1 MNSTDNNGD
10 DEPGCGKPSSSTMKL
25 FGFQVGADE
34 ECPPSVQRNVS
45 EYRRFE
51 CQFCHRGFAN
61 SQALGGHQNAH
72 KRERRAKQGSF
83 FTLHHQQQQQLKQ
96 RFLTTGPV
104 ISPHSARTRRLAY
117 GRGSTSMASRGGLS
131 AAAPSL
137 PMLTPRGPCPFH
149 AGGGGQGQGQG
160 QGPFQVQNHEVG
172 VNLTAGSSSVANEVI
187 EEDNIDLHLRLAPFN
202 DRANGP

>member
-34 ECPPSVQRNVS
+34 ECPPSVRRNVS

-51 CQFCHRGFAN
+51 CQFCQRGFAN

-83 FTLHHQQQQQLKQ
+83 FTLHHQQQQQIKQ

-104 ISPHSARTRRLAY
+104 ISLHSARTRRLAY
-117 GRGSTSMASRGGLS
+117 GRGSTSMASRGDLS
-131 AAAPSL
+131 GAAPSL

-149 AGGGGQGQGQG
+149 VGGGGQGQG

-172 VNLTAGSSSVANEVI
+172 VNLTADSSSVANEVI